1 MEIILIAIAVVS
13 NFIFLKYKW
22 EKARFLDFFTDVAV
36 LLTLSYLFAGTATGM
51 IIALVSGMMMSIYLW
66 FWPPH
71 LLNDDV
77 RKSIRESL
85 MAFVP
90 KMFKKTIYV

>member
-51 IIALVSGMMMSIYLW
+51 IIALVSGMIMSVYLW
-66 FWPPH
+66 FYPPN
-71 LLNDDV
+71 LLSDEV
-77 RKSIRESL
+77 KRGL
-85 MAFVP
+85 MRLVP